1 MFDAWLALSS
11 GAHELPALPIV
22 ATPLLGVILETL
34 LRAHDFDAFEKL
46 TALLE
51 RSALPA
57 REQRELLATMYLA
70 QGFLPSAAKEWM
82 AICESRPDARALLGL
97 ARVAAA
103 HGELADAGV
112 FAAEALRH
120 DPDNRAAREILNRC
134 STASHAEPVVMN
146 G

>member
-1 MFDAWLALSS
+1 MRE
-11 GAHELPALPIV
+11 ELPALPIV

-51 RSALPA
+51 RSALPRPA
-57 REQRELLATMYLA
+57 SSASCSATMYLA

-82 AICESRPDARALLGL
+82 AVCESRPDARALLGL

-120 DPDNRAAREILNRC
+120 DPPTERRARSSTAARRRATP
-134 STASHAEPVVMN
+134 SRW
-146 G
+146 